1 MAFQLLTI
9 IIGLLVFVG
18 CANIPRYQFR
28 GPFATGLS
36 VFPYSS
42 FQHVDNLP
50 HVKMVSLPSKS
61 VEKSSAA
68 EAIELHSVVRTDTL
82 KFKDVNDLL
91 NLEDSNFRSTDQNR
105 FSMSPWERLSADQ
118 VNFYSRESLLS
129 LALVFGA
136 GAAVANTDTD
146 TQLQRHFQSSVR
158 GASSIEWFDYLH
170 SNKELGNG
178 TYTLPIMGV
187 AWLANE
193 YIDGPPAF
201 ETFGKWGE
209 LSMRG
214 FIVGA
219 PPLVLMQHVTGGSR
233 PFETPDGSEWHPF
246 RDNNGV
252 SGHAFMSSLP
262 FITAAK
268 MTDNPLAKSLW
279 YVGSTIG
286 PLSRVNDNAHFTS
299 QVGMGWA
306 LAFIA
311 STAIQQSDTGQ
322 RGWSVVSQAPTGS
335 SGFGLQYRW

>member
-1 MAFQLLTI
+1 MGF
-9 IIGLLVFVG
+9 LVVAG
-18 CANIPRYQFR
+18 CANVPRYQFR
-28 GPFATGLS
+28 GPFATVLS
-36 VFPYSS
+36 VFPHSS
-42 FQHVDNLP
+42 DQRVDNLP
-50 HVKMVSLPSKS
+50 HLEMVSLPSKS
-61 VEKSSAA
+61 VEESVSATDA
-68 EAIELHSVVRTDTL
+68 VELDSVVCVDTL
-82 KFKDVNDLL
+82 THKEVNDSL
-91 NLEDSNFRSTDQNR
+91 NLDDSNFRSTDRNR
-105 FSMSPWERLSADQ
+105 VTMSPWERLSADQ
-118 VNFYSRESLLS
+118 VNFYSRDSLLN

-136 GAAVANTDTD
+136 GAAVANTDAD
-146 TQLQRHFQSSVR
+146 AQLQRHFQSSVR
-158 GASSIEWFDYLH
+158 GASSEEWFDYFH

-178 TYTLPIMGV
+178 RYTLPIMGV

-209 LSMRG
+209 QSMRG

-306 LAFIA
+306 LAFVA
-311 STAIQQSDTGQ
+311 STAVQQSDTGH
-322 RGWSVVSQAPTGS
+322 RGWSVVSQAPTGG